1 MKTADEFWAKVDK
14 TDGCWNWKGGTD
26 GSGRGILTW
35 QDKREYAYRV
45 AYVISKGQIPNGARI
60 TQTCK
65 NLRCVRFEHLRDKT
79 QVITE
84 AEASPPM
91 PAALLSAPAVKVP
104 QKPVVT
110 SVKKRDRKDKTDHGK
125 PIQPQEPRLLALLV
139 EFQKEIEKMEKER
152 DQGVL
157 DALELRM
164 ALESVCVDGDALVRT
179 LGHVRGLLSS
189 PSVIKTTNL
198 AKDLMGRIKEKKS

>member
-35 QDKREYAYRV
+35 QDRREYAYRV
-45 AYVISKGQIPNGARI
+45 AYVISKGQIPNGARL

-65 NLRCVRFEHLRDKT
+65 NLRCVRFEHLRDKA
-79 QVITE
+79 QVIAK
-84 AEASPPM
+84 AEASPPIPEASLPA
-91 PAALLSAPAVKVP
+91 PAAKVP
-104 QKPVVT
+104 EKSVVT
-110 SVKKRDRKDKTDHGK
+110 SVNAAKKHDHGK

-164 ALESVCVDGDALVRT
+164 ALESVCSDGDAFVRT